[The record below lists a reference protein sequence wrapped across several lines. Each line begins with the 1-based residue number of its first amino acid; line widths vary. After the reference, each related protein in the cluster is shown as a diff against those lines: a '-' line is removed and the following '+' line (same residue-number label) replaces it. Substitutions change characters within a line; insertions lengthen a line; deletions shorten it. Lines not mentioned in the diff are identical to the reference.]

1 MARRGGFTGFP
12 GGGANNM
19 QAIMK
24 QAQKMQ
30 QQMEQMNEQLEN
42 AEYEATSGGGMV
54 TVKIGGNHEIKSIT
68 INPQVVDP
76 DDVEMLQDLI
86 IAAANEAIRKSD
98 AEKEA
103 AFSSMPGLGGL
114 GNLGG
119 LF

>member
-1 MARRGGFTGFP
+1 MARHNNFSGFP
-12 GGGANNM
+12 GGGNNM
-19 QAIMK
+19 QALMK

-30 QQMEQMNEQLEN
+30 KQMEEMSAKLESS
-42 AEYEATSGGGMV
+42 EYEASSGGGMV
-54 TVKIGGNHEIKSIT
+54 TVKVGGDHEIKSIT

-86 IAAANEAIRKSD
+86 IAAANEALRKVD
-98 AEKEA
+98 ADKEA
-103 AFSSMPGLGGL
+103 SFSSLSGLGGL